1 MMAASGTSDTLI
13 NSQASGSGEIINA
26 ETDLETG
33 SEEYATL
40 RDLVGREEVTT
51 TSGNSIFRLSFKLI
65 T

>member
-1 MMAASGTSDTLI
+1 MMAASVTSETLK

-26 ETDLETG
+26 ETDLETGSKDYTG

-51 TSGNSIFRLSFKLI
+51 TSGNSIFR
-65 T
+65 